1 VGEVA
6 MSAASGPLAG
16 RVAVVTGASSGLG
29 RATATALA
37 RSGASVALL
46 ARHEGDLRALAEEL
60 NRDGR
65 SALAMPADLADAG
78 SIEQA
83 MTRVAAALGPVGV
96 LVNAAATDAP
106 GPVGE
111 LSVEDWDWVQAVN
124 LRAVFLLCK
133 LVVPQMTAA
142 GQGTI
147 VNVSSVAGR
156 RGWAEASAYCASKF
170 ALTGFTQALA
180 AEVRSHG
187 VRACVVYPG
196 AMATHWGTFA
206 SDERDQGDGID
217 GRPEDRLPPDTVASY
232 IAWLVTAPPE
242 LIVNESTVTPLN
254 EQGWP

>member
-1 VGEVA
+1 MREAA
-6 MSAASGPLAG
+6 MSAASDPLAG
-16 RVAVVTGASSGLG
+16 QVAVVTGASSGLG

-37 RSGASVALL
+37 RGGASVALL
-46 ARHEGDLRALAEEL
+46 ARHERDLGALADDL
-60 NRDGR
+60 SRDGQ
-65 SALAMPADLADAG
+65 SALAMPADLADTA

-83 MTRVAAALGPVGV
+83 MARVAAALGPVGV

-106 GPVGE
+106 GPVSG
-111 LSVEDWDWVQAVN
+111 LSVEDWDRVQAVN

-133 LVVPQMTAA
+133 LVVPGMAAA

-180 AEVRSHG
+180 AEVRPHG

-206 SDERDQGDGID
+206 PDERDHGDGVD

-242 LIVNESTVTPLN
+242 LVVNESTVTPLN